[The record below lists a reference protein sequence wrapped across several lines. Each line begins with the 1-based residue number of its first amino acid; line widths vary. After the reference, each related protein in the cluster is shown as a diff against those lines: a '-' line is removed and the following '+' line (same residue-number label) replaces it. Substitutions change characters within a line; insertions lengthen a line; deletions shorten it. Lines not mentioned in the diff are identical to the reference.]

1 MEQKSFTF
9 RRFAVAPRGQLEQG
23 FTLVEVLIVISI
35 IAILASMSF
44 AGIRVV
50 QEKTRQAQT
59 RTEVSQFTQAIDR
72 YQTDEKIYPGIE
84 REKLT
89 SDDNQF
95 PALYNRLLGDPKP
108 RGPGGRS
115 APYLKLSNDR
125 IVVEDDDWDEDAD
138 EGPDRWIPATRGER
152 DNPKVQKYY
161 IDAWRNAYIYRCNR
175 GRKSQ
180 TWMLNPRS
188 YDFYSL
194 GPDGED
200 GTVLGDEAEDEEDND
215 DISNS

>member
-95 PALYNRLLGDPKP
+95 PVLYNRLLGDPKP

-125 IVVEDDDWDEDAD
+125 IVVEDDDWD
-138 EGPDRWIPATRGER
+138 
-152 DNPKVQKYY
+152 
-161 IDAWRNAYIYRCNR
+161 
-175 GRKSQ
+175 
-180 TWMLNPRS
+180 
-188 YDFYSL
+188 
-194 GPDGED
+194 
-200 GTVLGDEAEDEEDND
+200 
-215 DISNS
+215 

>member
-1 MEQKSFTF
+1 MEQKSSTF
-9 RRFAVAPRGQLEQG
+9 RRFEGTRRGSFEQG

-50 QEKTRQAQT
+50 QTKTKMAQT
-59 RTEVSQFTQAIDR
+59 RTEVSQFVQAIDR

-84 REKLT
+84 KEKLT
-89 SDDNQF
+89 DEDNQF
-95 PALYNRLLGDPKP
+95 PLLYDRLLGDPKP

-115 APYLKLSNDR
+115 SPYLKLSNER
-125 IVVEDDDWDEDAD
+125 IVVEDPDWDELNEDT
-138 EGPDRWIPATRGER
+138 RWRVATRDER
-152 DNPKVQKYY
+152 SDPKEKKYY
-161 IDAWRNAYIYRCNR
+161 VDAWRNAFRYRCNR

-180 TWMLNPRS
+180 PWMLNPRS
-188 YDFYSL
+188 YDFYSF

-200 GTVLGDEAEDEEDND
+200 GTVLGEDAEEEEND
-215 DISNS
+215 DVSNS

>member
-50 QEKTRQAQT
+50 QEKTKQAQT

-84 REKLT
+84 KEKLT

-95 PALYNRLLGDPKP
+95 PVLYNRLLGDPKP
-108 RGPGGRS
+108 RGPG
-115 APYLKLSNDR
+115 
-125 IVVEDDDWDEDAD
+125 
-138 EGPDRWIPATRGER
+138 
-152 DNPKVQKYY
+152 
-161 IDAWRNAYIYRCNR
+161 
-175 GRKSQ
+175 
-180 TWMLNPRS
+180 
-188 YDFYSL
+188 
-194 GPDGED
+194 
-200 GTVLGDEAEDEEDND
+200 
-215 DISNS
+215 